1 MERVILLMFILNQGG
16 PTTIDFDTL
25 DQCKAAEPVI
35 TQVYREM
42 TGNTVLTRCIR
53 LNLPAK

>member
-1 MERVILLMFILNQGG
+1 MERVILLLFILNQGG

>member
-1 MERVILLMFILNQGG
+1 MERVILLLFILNQGG

-25 DQCKAAEPVI
+25 DQCKAAEPTI
-35 TQVYREM
+35 AQVYREM

-53 LNLPAK
+53 LNLPGK